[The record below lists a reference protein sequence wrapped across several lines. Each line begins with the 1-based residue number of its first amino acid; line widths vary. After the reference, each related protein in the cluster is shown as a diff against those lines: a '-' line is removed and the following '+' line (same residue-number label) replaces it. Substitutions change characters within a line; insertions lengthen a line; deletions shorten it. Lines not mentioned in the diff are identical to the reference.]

1 VRIDLPAEQMARY
14 KSPSQRA
21 RVATESWAEANLF
34 CPSCPSPWLESFKPN
49 TPASDFICPR
59 CEERFQL
66 KSSRSP
72 FETRIQDAAYSS
84 MVKALQSDEV
94 PSIFA
99 LHYDPEK
106 WRVSN
111 LILIPRFAYSLKDI
125 HKRAPL
131 SSSARRH
138 DWVGCD
144 ILLHAIP
151 QRARIPVI
159 LSGVPIA
166 PRAVRSEFQRLSPL
180 QSVRAKL
187 RGWTLDVLLIIDSL
201 GKAEFELSEIY
212 AHEQKLR
219 ALHFRN
225 RHVQP
230 KIRQQLQRLRDL
242 GFLRFVRRG
251 LYRLT

>member
-1 VRIDLPAEQMARY
+1 
-14 KSPSQRA
+14 
-21 RVATESWAEANLF
+21 
-34 CPSCPSPWLESFKPN
+34 
-49 TPASDFICPR
+49 
-59 CEERFQL
+59 
-66 KSSRSP
+66 
-72 FETRIQDAAYSS
+72 
-84 MVKALQSDEV
+84 MVKAIQRDEV

-99 LHYDPEK
+99 LHYDPVK

-125 HKRAPL
+125 HKRSPL

-144 ILLHAIP
+144 ILLRAIP

-159 LSGVPIA
+159 LEGIPIS
-166 PRAVRSEFQRLSPL
+166 PRTVRFEFERLRPL
-180 QSVRAKL
+180 QSVRPKL
-187 RGWTLDVLLIIDSL
+187 RGWTLDVLHIIDSL
-201 GKAEFELSEIY
+201 GKTDFDLSEIY
-212 AHEQKLR
+212 AHEEKLR

-242 GFLRFVRRG
+242 GFLEFLARG
-251 LYRLT
+251 SYRLK